1 MNLSILSNFD
11 SIWVSCTSRNMIC
24 YIPYAQYFGNSD
36 ILSHDAFR
44 VIIRASIYRVYMYV
58 YENVMILELFC
69 FILFYTIEV
78 SFPLHTMV
86 KKKKKK
92 IKLFLLRSYL
102 FFLFPIKNKYNSLE
116 DLSISFFLS
125 FFLRYEIYFFVIL
138 RKNLCIRLIII
149 SISRNLLGIFFFL
162 LTTSI

>member
-1 MNLSILSNFD
+1 MF
-11 SIWVSCTSRNMIC
+11 
-24 YIPYAQYFGNSD
+24 YIVLYDRSFISVA
-36 ILSHDAFR
+36 HDG
-44 VIIRASIYRVYMYV
+44 
-58 YENVMILELFC
+58 
-69 FILFYTIEV
+69 
-78 SFPLHTMV
+78 